1 MLASAT
7 FKHISTSI
15 YGRRS
20 IDGDRE
26 THINMHVH
34 LVILPSK

>member
-15 YGRRS
+15 YGRRR
-20 IDGDRE
+20 IDRDRE
-26 THINMHVH
+26 TETDI
-34 LVILPSK
+34 